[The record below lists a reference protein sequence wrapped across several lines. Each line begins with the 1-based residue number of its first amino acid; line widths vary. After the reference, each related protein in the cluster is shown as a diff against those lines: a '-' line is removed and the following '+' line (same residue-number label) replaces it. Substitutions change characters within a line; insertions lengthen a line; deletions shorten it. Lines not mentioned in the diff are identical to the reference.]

1 MILFS
6 RRVLIIGCGLLLV
19 AGLFFS
25 TSTLAAMPKKEVV
38 YLVGAD
44 EAAAKAAAGRVGGT
58 AVGSLTKA
66 FAAAVADLSAGS
78 NVTIKLAGGEYTG
91 DFGSGAYALGVIN
104 APTATLK
111 LEGGFKPDFSSR
123 SPFRLPS
130 MIVATPQRSAPL
142 LKFAA
147 NSKLGA
153 FIVDGVSWDSQASN
167 SYDAKTNSLLYGKSC
182 TFPFVQFYY
191 LETNLLVFQNC
202 VIANSANR
210 AIEPLIRA
218 ATPEAEIRFS
228 NCIIFNNRIPL
239 KLDSARFRNKP
250 ARIVVDHCSFL
261 INWAYNPDPETSN
274 PASLEIGAKDA
285 AGEIVIT
292 NNLFYSNFGGAILA
306 LGGPPMVVSNNNFVG
321 NGLLHGQSESDAV
334 AMIISAGGRKQPISL
349 GMIGDVPLVKEGS
362 GNVSITPGIP
372 LALDQVKTVD
382 SSTVKAEASWQ
393 NEVRRLLG
401 MNLQGGRVEIKNYAP
416 KKEYDPAN
424 PPFPT
429 KNEAEKYGAQ
439 LGNAR

>member
-1 MILFS
+1 M
-6 RRVLIIGCGLLLV
+6 
-19 AGLFFS
+19 
-25 TSTLAAMPKKEVV
+25 
-38 YLVGAD
+38 
-44 EAAAKAAAGRVGGT
+44 
-58 AVGSLTKA
+58 
-66 FAAAVADLSAGS
+66 
-78 NVTIKLAGGEYTG
+78 
-91 DFGSGAYALGVIN
+91 
-104 APTATLK
+104 
-111 LEGGFKPDFSSR
+111 
-123 SPFRLPS
+123 
-130 MIVATPQRSAPL
+130 
-142 LKFAA
+142 
-147 NSKLGA
+147 
-153 FIVDGVSWDSQASN
+153 
-167 SYDAKTNSLLYGKSC
+167 
-182 TFPFVQFYY
+182 
-191 LETNLLVFQNC
+191 LVFQNC

-274 PASLEIGAKDA
+274 PASLEIGSKDA
-285 AGEIVIT
+285 AGEILIT

-334 AMIISAGGRKQPISL
+334 VMIISAGGRKQPISV
-349 GMIGDVPLVKEGS
+349 GMIGDVPLVKDGS
-362 GNVSITPGIP
+362 GNVSMTPGIP

-439 LGNAR
+439 LGGAR